1 MVFWRTNLLREE
13 PVDIICNQSPVKN
26 CAVRLGRVFCD
37 GYNSN
42 GLIGVF
48 SHFHQD
54 HTHAISDCIGKY
66 DTIITHPITFEAITA
81 MDSGYRY
88 REQWVT
94 QDYGTKYASHVGDIR
109 LLKANHIPG
118 SAQVHVE
125 SNGVTMLYSG
135 DFNYPE
141 IQIREADY
149 LVLDSTHGDPIYDGK
164 TDRKSVKN
172 RMFEDI
178 KEKMYSNKPV
188 IVKAHSGTLQEI
200 IKHFEISYDGS
211 KLSHDIPF
219 VTTKQQKDIL
229 LKIYK
234 NEKHEF
240 RDLIEYEQHEFW
252 RLVRNNKRCI
262 IFLPYNTIIDSSL
275 KNYFKV
281 YVDRYRFAS
290 KEPSIIE
297 MNGGKRYNL
306 AAHASI
312 ENIILYID
320 EIKAKTIVTDLSRS
334 GYASRLAKVI
344 QQCYPE
350 KTCYSRPKL

>member
-1 MVFWRTNLLREE
+1 MLSEE
-13 PVDIICNQSPVKN
+13 SIDIVCNRDQVKN
-26 CAVRLGRVFCD
+26 CAIRLGRVFCD
-37 GYNSN
+37 GYNPN
-42 GLIGVF
+42 GLIGAF

-54 HTHAISDCIGKY
+54 HTHAISECIGQY
-66 DTIITHPITFEAITA
+66 DTIITHPITFSAITA
-81 MDSGYRY
+81 MDSGYKH

-94 QDYGTKYASHVGDIR
+94 QDYETKFASHVGDIR

-118 SAQVHVE
+118 SAQIHVE
-125 SNGVTMLYSG
+125 RNGVSMLYSG

-141 IQIREADY
+141 IQIRKADY

-178 KEKMYSNKPV
+178 KEKMDSYKPV
-188 IVKAHSGTLQEI
+188 IVQAYSGTLQEI

-211 KLSHDIPF
+211 KLSYDIPF
-219 VTTKQQKDIL
+219 VTTKQQKEIL
-229 LKIYK
+229 LKIYT
-234 NEKHEF
+234 NEKDEF

-252 RLVRNNKRCI
+252 KLVRNNKRCV

-275 KNYFKV
+275 QNYFKV

-290 KEPSIIE
+290 EEPSIVE
-297 MNGGKRYNL
+297 MSGGRRYNL

-312 ENIILYID
+312 ENIISYIK
-320 EIKAKTIVTDLSRS
+320 EIQPKTIVTDLSRS
-334 GYASRLAKVI
+334 GYASRLAKI
-344 QQCYPE
+344 INQNYP
-350 KTCYSRPKL
+350 KITCYSRPKL